1 MFKKPIIFFIFIS
14 YQISLVSF
22 AYSEIVNKII
32 VTGNERVPQETVTM
46 LSGYKINQEIDLND
60 INKILKN
67 IYDSNFFEN
76 VKVSFKD
83 NILNIYVEE
92 KKIIQEIFYNGIKST
107 RIKEEIFANRILRPK
122 SSYDIITV
130 KNDRD
135 IILDVLKQQGY
146 YFATIETTTEDV
158 NNNINLTYNIDMG
171 SKSKIKKIS
180 FIGDKIYKDKKLQN
194 IIISEEY
201 KFWKFISG
209 KKFLNENI
217 IELDKRLLKNFYLN
231 KGYYQV
237 EINSSFAK
245 MIGNNEFELI
255 YNIQANDKFFFNNV
269 SINLSFDY
277 EEDNFVDLKEEL
289 KDIKD
294 EAYSLNTIKD
304 IIQKIEYIALTD
316 QFQAIKLTPEE
327 IVTSNKIDLIF
338 NIEDSDK
345 FFVEKINIFGNN
357 VTQENVIRNQMEID
371 EGDPF
376 NDILYNKSINNIKNL
391 RFFKSTDS
399 EIKNGSD
406 ESSKIIEINVVEQ
419 ATGEISLGAG
429 AGTDGATV
437 AFGVKE
443 NNFLG
448 KGINLDAGATLT
460 EETLKGKFSVKLP
473 NYKNTNKSIYTSI
486 EALEIDRTSAFGYKS
501 NKTGFIF
508 GTNFEYLN
516 DFNLGI
522 GSSNFYEKISTD
534 ANASTLQKTQEG
546 NYWDSFVKLDFDYDK
561 RNQKFQTS
569 KGFRSTY
576 SLDLPIV
583 SDTNTLFN
591 SYHYNYYTALF
602 DENLTNASILI
613 QSANSLSGDNIK
625 LSERL
630 FVPGRKLRG
639 FERGKI
645 GPKDGEDYV
654 GGNFVSSANI
664 SSTIPQVFNN
674 LQQLDFVM
682 FLDTANVWGVDYDSS
697 IDDAGKFRSSVGLGI
712 DWMTP
717 IGPVNFIL
725 AQPITK
731 ESTDKTETFRF
742 NIGTT
747 F

>member
-1 MFKKPIIFFIFIS
+1 M
-14 YQISLVSF
+14 VSF
-22 AYSEIVNKII
+22 AYSEIVNKIN
-32 VTGNERVPQETVTM
+32 VTGNERVPQETVIM
-46 LSGYKINQEIDLND
+46 LSGYEINQEIELND
-60 INKILKN
+60 VNKILKN
-67 IYDSNFFEN
+67 IYESNFFKN
-76 VKVSFKD
+76 VKVNFKD

-92 KKIIQEIFYNGIKST
+92 KPIIQDILYNGVKSK
-107 RIKEEIFANRILRPK
+107 RIKEEIFVNRILRPK
-122 SSYDIITV
+122 SSYDKITL
-130 KNDRD
+130 KKDRNK
-135 IILDVLKQQGY
+135 ILEVLKQQGY
-146 YFATIETTTEDV
+146 YFATVETSTEDIK
-158 NNNINLTYNIDMG
+158 NNINIIYDIDLG

-180 FIGDKIYKDKKLQN
+180 FVGDKIYKDKKLQN
-194 IIISEEY
+194 VIISEEY

-217 IELDKRLLKNFYLN
+217 IQLDKRLLKNFYLN

-269 SINLSFDY
+269 GINLSFDY
-277 EEDNFVDLKEEL
+277 EEDNFVNLKKEL
-289 KDIKD
+289 KDIKG
-294 EAYSLNTIKD
+294 EAYSLNRVKD
-304 IIQKIEYIALTD
+304 IIKKIEYIVLSE
-316 QFQAIKLTPEE
+316 QFQAIKLVPEE
-327 IVTSNKIDLIF
+327 NINSNQIDLVF
-338 NIEDSDK
+338 NIEDSEK

-376 NDILYNKSINNIKNL
+376 NEILYNKSINNIKNL
-391 RFFKSTDS
+391 RFFKSTIS
-399 EIKNGSD
+399 KIKNGSD
-406 ESSKIIEINVVEQ
+406 ESTKIIEINVEEQ

-460 EETLKGKFSVKLP
+460 EETLKGKFSVELP

-486 EALEIDRTSAFGYKS
+486 EALEIDRSSAFGYKT
-501 NKTGFIF
+501 NKTGFSF

-516 DFNLGI
+516 DLNLGV

-534 ANASTLQKTQEG
+534 SSASKLQKTQEG
-546 NYWDSFVKLDFDYDK
+546 NYWDSFIKLDFDYDK
-561 RNQKFQTS
+561 RNQKFQTT
-569 KGFRSTY
+569 KGFRSIY

-591 SYHYNYYTALF
+591 SYHYNYYTTLF
-602 DENLTNASILI
+602 EENLTNASILL
-613 QSANSLSGDNIK
+613 QSANSISGDNIK

-645 GPKDGEDYV
+645 GPKDGEDYI

-664 SSTIPQVFNN
+664 SSTIPQVFSN

-731 ESTDKTETFRF
+731 ESSDKTETFRF

>member
-67 IYDSNFFEN
+67 IYDSNFF
-76 VKVSFKD
+76 
-83 NILNIYVEE
+83 
-92 KKIIQEIFYNGIKST
+92 
-107 RIKEEIFANRILRPK
+107 
-122 SSYDIITV
+122 
-130 KNDRD
+130 
-135 IILDVLKQQGY
+135 
-146 YFATIETTTEDV
+146 
-158 NNNINLTYNIDMG
+158 
-171 SKSKIKKIS
+171 
-180 FIGDKIYKDKKLQN
+180 
-194 IIISEEY
+194 
-201 KFWKFISG
+201 
-209 KKFLNENI
+209 
-217 IELDKRLLKNFYLN
+217 
-231 KGYYQV
+231 
-237 EINSSFAK
+237 
-245 MIGNNEFELI
+245 
-255 YNIQANDKFFFNNV
+255 
-269 SINLSFDY
+269 
-277 EEDNFVDLKEEL
+277 
-289 KDIKD
+289 
-294 EAYSLNTIKD
+294 
-304 IIQKIEYIALTD
+304 
-316 QFQAIKLTPEE
+316 
-327 IVTSNKIDLIF
+327 
-338 NIEDSDK
+338 
-345 FFVEKINIFGNN
+345 
-357 VTQENVIRNQMEID
+357 ENVIRNQMEID

-473 NYKNTNKSIYTSI
+473 NYENTNKSIYTSI

>member
-1 MFKKPIIFFIFIS
+1 MIKKFIIFFLFIS
-14 YQISLVSF
+14 YLFSLVSF
-22 AYSEIVNKII
+22 AYSEIVNKIN
-32 VTGNERVPQETVTM
+32 VTGNERVPQETVIM
-46 LSGYKINQEIDLND
+46 LSGYEINQEIELND
-60 INKILKN
+60 VNKILKN
-67 IYDSNFFEN
+67 IYESNFFKN
-76 VKVSFKD
+76 VKVNFKD

-92 KKIIQEIFYNGIKST
+92 KPIIQDILYNGVKSK
-107 RIKEEIFANRILRPK
+107 RIKEEIFVNRILRPK
-122 SSYDIITV
+122 SSYDKITL
-130 KNDRD
+130 KKDRNK
-135 IILDVLKQQGY
+135 ILEVLKQQGY
-146 YFATIETTTEDV
+146 YFATVETSTEDIK
-158 NNNINLTYNIDMG
+158 NNINIIYDIDLG

-180 FIGDKIYKDKKLQN
+180 FVGDKIYKDKKLQN
-194 IIISEEY
+194 VIISEEY

-217 IELDKRLLKNFYLN
+217 IQLDKRLLKNFYLN

-269 SINLSFDY
+269 GINLSFDY
-277 EEDNFVDLKEEL
+277 EEDNFVNLKKEL
-289 KDIKD
+289 KDIKG
-294 EAYSLNTIKD
+294 EAYSLNRVKD
-304 IIQKIEYIALTD
+304 IIKKIEYIVLSE
-316 QFQAIKLTPEE
+316 QFQAIKLVPEE
-327 IVTSNKIDLIF
+327 NINSNQIDLVF
-338 NIEDSDK
+338 NIEDSEK

-376 NDILYNKSINNIKNL
+376 NEILYNKSINNIKNL
-391 RFFKSTDS
+391 RFFKSTIS
-399 EIKNGSD
+399 KIKNGSD
-406 ESSKIIEINVVEQ
+406 ESTKIIEINVEEQ

-460 EETLKGKFSVKLP
+460 EETLKGKFSVELP

-486 EALEIDRTSAFGYKS
+486 EALEIDRSSAFGYKT
-501 NKTGFIF
+501 NKTGFSF

-516 DFNLGI
+516 DLNLGV

-534 ANASTLQKTQEG
+534 SSASKLQKTQEG
-546 NYWDSFVKLDFDYDK
+546 NYWDSFIKLDFDYDK
-561 RNQKFQTS
+561 RNQKFQTT
-569 KGFRSTY
+569 KGFRSIY

-591 SYHYNYYTALF
+591 SYHYNYYTTLF
-602 DENLTNASILI
+602 EENLTNASILL
-613 QSANSLSGDNIK
+613 QSANSISGDNIK

-645 GPKDGEDYV
+645 GPKDGEDYI

-664 SSTIPQVFNN
+664 SSTIPQVFSN

-731 ESTDKTETFRF
+731 ESSDKTETFRF

>member
-1 MFKKPIIFFIFIS
+1 M
-14 YQISLVSF
+14 VSF
-22 AYSEIVNKII
+22 AYSEIVNKIN
-32 VTGNERVPQETVTM
+32 VTGNERVPQETVIM
-46 LSGYKINQEIDLND
+46 LSGYEINQEIELND
-60 INKILKN
+60 VNKILKN
-67 IYDSNFFEN
+67 IYESNFFKN
-76 VKVSFKD
+76 VKVNFKD

-92 KKIIQEIFYNGIKST
+92 KPIIQDILYNGVKSK
-107 RIKEEIFANRILRPK
+107 RIKEEIFVNRILRPK
-122 SSYDIITV
+122 SSYDKITL
-130 KNDRD
+130 KKDRNK
-135 IILDVLKQQGY
+135 ILEVLKQQGY
-146 YFATIETTTEDV
+146 YFATVETSTEDIK
-158 NNNINLTYNIDMG
+158 NNINIIYDIDLG

-180 FIGDKIYKDKKLQN
+180 FVGNKIYKDKKLQN
-194 IIISEEY
+194 VIISEEY

-217 IELDKRLLKNFYLN
+217 IQLDKRLLKNFYLN

-269 SINLSFDY
+269 GINLSFDY
-277 EEDNFVDLKEEL
+277 EEDNFVNLKKEL
-289 KDIKD
+289 KDIKG
-294 EAYSLNTIKD
+294 EAYSLNRVKD
-304 IIQKIEYIALTD
+304 IIKKIEYIVLSE
-316 QFQAIKLTPEE
+316 QFQAIKLVPEE
-327 IVTSNKIDLIF
+327 NINSNQIDLVF
-338 NIEDSDK
+338 NIEDSEK

-376 NDILYNKSINNIKNL
+376 NEILYNKSINNIKNL
-391 RFFKSTDS
+391 RFFKSTIS
-399 EIKNGSD
+399 KIKNGSD
-406 ESSKIIEINVVEQ
+406 ESTKIIEINVEEQ

-460 EETLKGKFSVKLP
+460 EETLKGKFSVELP

-486 EALEIDRTSAFGYKS
+486 EALEIDRSSAFGYKT
-501 NKTGFIF
+501 NKTGFSF

-516 DFNLGI
+516 DLNLGV

-534 ANASTLQKTQEG
+534 SSASKLQKTQEG
-546 NYWDSFVKLDFDYDK
+546 NYWDSFIKLDFDYDK
-561 RNQKFQTS
+561 RNQKFQTT
-569 KGFRSTY
+569 KGFRSIY

-591 SYHYNYYTALF
+591 SYHYNYYTTLF
-602 DENLTNASILI
+602 EENLTNASILL
-613 QSANSLSGDNIK
+613 QSANSISGDNIK

-645 GPKDGEDYV
+645 GPKDGEDYI

-664 SSTIPQVFNN
+664 SSTIPQVFSN

-731 ESTDKTETFRF
+731 ESSDKTETFRF